1 MTRDRIQARL
11 PKGWLAAAVAATIAM
26 LAWLAWHAWTS
37 LATLQRMQASHEEAA
52 ILHDTVV
59 RLRADLQR
67 TIQVGIATG
76 NMSLL
81 AQHAVTERALR
92 RTIEDLLVVQQREE
106 ERASLH
112 DAIAAI
118 DRLSVLEG
126 MAISMAESEHS
137 DDALALV
144 TGDEYASN
152 TAALTGALERFDDSY
167 HQWGLERSVGL
178 TRQEVL
184 SLAGAFALFALVIG
198 AWLVLILRLQRER
211 KTLVHEMD
219 RRSQAEAQLLR
230 SQKNEVLGQLS
241 GGVAHDVDNVL
252 SAAAGYAALARRAQE
267 PASRQLALDGLDKA
281 VAQGRGLTRNL
292 LSFTRQESSVR
303 RPVELTGLILDT
315 QSWLAPLL
323 PATIRLEVHANS
335 GKELW
340 VDADPVQ
347 LQQAFANLALNAR
360 DAMPE
365 GGTLKVSLCRRPAEV
380 LADAAHFQW
389 AACLS
394 ITDDGCGMDSET
406 LARAREPLFT
416 TKPAGHGTGLGLTAV
431 VRIIESH
438 GGQVEISSSPG
449 TGTQV
454 RMLLPAG
461 ERNPEAVPTG
471 QFGSRSPAR
480 AVVISGDEYSRE
492 LLVATLED
500 AGLDVRVPA
509 AASQLAG
516 THASDEP
523 PDVFVVEW
531 AGDEEG
537 ALELVRQICAHNRRI
552 PIILI
557 ADTSDPAHEAELAEL
572 AFVVAR
578 PAPLGE
584 LGALACRLS
593 EVVPAEALA

>member
-1 MTRDRIQARL
+1 MTRDRTHARL
-11 PKGWLAAAVAATIAM
+11 PKGWLAAAVAATVAM

-37 LATLQRMQASHEEAA
+37 LDTLQRMQASHEEAA

-81 AQHAVTERALR
+81 AEHAITERALR
-92 RTIEDLLVVQQREE
+92 RTIEDLLAVQPREE
-106 ERASLH
+106 ERASLRE
-112 DAIAAI
+112 AIAAI
-118 DRLSVLEG
+118 DNLSALETR
-126 MAISMAESEHS
+126 AIALVDSEHS
-137 DDALALV
+137 DEALALV
-144 TGDEYASN
+144 TGDEYASY
-152 TAALTGALERFDDSY
+152 TATLTGALERFDESY

-198 AWLVLILRLQRER
+198 AWMVLIVRLQRER
-211 KTLVHEMD
+211 NTLLHEMD

-252 SAAAGYAALARRAQE
+252 SAAAGYAALARRAEE

-303 RPVELTGLILDT
+303 RPVELARLIRDT
-315 QSWLAPLL
+315 RSWLAPLL
-323 PATIRLEVHANS
+323 PATIRLEVDAS
-335 GKELW
+335 SEEELW

-365 GGTLKVSLCRRPAEV
+365 GGTLKVSLCRRTSGV
-380 LADAAHFQW
+380 LEGASHSEW

-394 ITDDGCGMDSET
+394 VTDNGTGMDAET
-406 LARAREPLFT
+406 LARARDPLFT
-416 TKPAGHGTGLGLTAV
+416 TKPEGQGTGLGLTAV

-438 GGQVEISSSPG
+438 GGRVEINSEPG
-449 TGTQV
+449 RGTQV
-454 RMLLPAG
+454 RMLLPASA
-461 ERNPEAVPTG
+461 RKPEAVPLRRTG
-471 QFGSRSPAR
+471 VRSSSR
-480 AVVISGDEYSRE
+480 AVVISADDYSRE

-500 AGLDVRVPA
+500 AGLDVQGLESADELPR
-509 AASQLAG
+509 AG
-516 THASDEP
+516 GYEQQ
-523 PDVFVVEW
+523 PDVLVVEW
-531 AGDEEG
+531 AGNEAD
-537 ALELVRQICAHNRRI
+537 ALAMLRQIRGSGGQV
-552 PIILI
+552 PIVLI
-557 ADTSDPAHEAELAEL
+557 ADTGDPAYEAELAEL
-572 AFVVAR
+572 ALLVAR

-584 LGALACRLS
+584 LGALARRLS
-593 EVVPAEALA
+593 QATPAEIPA